1 MKKKMSPPMPTI
13 TTVTATITITVT
25 TIGVTVT
32 NIVMTI
38 PLETILNQ
46 EQTTMTMT
54 GLMARATAI
63 ATTIMMNYS
72 DNQVNPGK
80 AQNDT

>member
-1 MKKKMSPPMPTI
+1 
-13 TTVTATITITVT
+13 
-25 TIGVTVT
+25 
-32 NIVMTI
+32 MTI

-63 ATTIMMNYS
+63 ATTIMMNRS